1 MRHPILALAFASLVT
16 LPTAARAESLLPPDP
31 VLAGYLADAL
41 HDNLAL
47 RQRRLSVDEAQA
59 ALAQVRAQ
67 WLPTLNLEARA
78 SERWGAVL
86 DLGQLVNPA
95 YAALNQLVGRPAFPT
110 DLEVALPLKRETKLV
125 ATQPLFA
132 PALWFAKGVRAEEA
146 AVERARWQGFA
157 RQLRAEV
164 QTAYYQH
171 GRARALVDLLDQ
183 TRGLLDENL
192 RVSKLLLANGK
203 ATEDAVHRARAE
215 LSELDQKREEADAGV
230 EATRR
235 YLNFLAGRALDTPV
249 PAPPVPAVA
258 MPAHVDE
265 RGTAREELTALAAG
279 RRAAGQAARL
289 ARSAYL
295 PTLAL
300 AGEYGFQG
308 DSYDFSLDRDY
319 LVVSLVLRWNLFGGG
334 GDRARV
340 RQAELAATRLDT
352 QEQELR
358 RQIALQVRQA
368 WRAADTARHAIAASA
383 DRVESTRASYALV
396 SRRYAAGMAPPIE
409 LLDART
415 ALTRAEVDRI
425 SSSYELA
432 IKLVELERVAALAPE
447 VTP

>member
-1 MRHPILALAFASLVT
+1 MRHLPLVLLLA

-41 HDNLAL
+41 HGNLGL
-47 RQRRLSVDEAQA
+47 RQRRLSVDEARA

-132 PALWFAKGVRAEEA
+132 PALYFASGVRQEEL
-146 AVERARWQGFA
+146 AVEQARWQGVA

-171 GRARALVDLLDQ
+171 GRVRAVVELLDQ
-183 TRGLLDENL
+183 TRALLEENL
-192 RVSKLLLANGK
+192 RVSQLLLANGK

-215 LSELDQKREEADAGV
+215 LSELIQRREEADAGV

-235 YLNFLAGRALDTPV
+235 YLNFLTGNPLDAPV
-249 PAPPVPAVA
+249 PRPPVPAAVSLR
-258 MPAHVDE
+258 PLDS
-265 RGTAREELTALAAG
+265 RGSAREELVALAAG
-279 RRAAGQAARL
+279 RRAAGHAARL
-289 ARSAYL
+289 AKSAYL

-340 RQAELAATRLDT
+340 RQAQLVGERLAT
-352 QEQELR
+352 QDQELR
-358 RQIALQVRQA
+358 RQIDLQVRQA
-368 WRAADTARHAIAASA
+368 WRAADTVRRAIDASA

-396 SRRYAAGMAPPIE
+396 SRRYAAGAAPPVE

-425 SSSYELA
+425 SSRYELA